1 MVFIDPLPRAK
12 NLSFAVIGL
21 FMDLYFPGLGML
33 FHQITGEAED
43 SWLRTTVLIIICTTS
58 SLICCLIG
66 IGIFSLVFLWIITLI
81 NNIAIINECK
91 RRKK

>member
-1 MVFIDPLPRAK
+1 MVFIDPLPKAK
-12 NLSFAVIGL
+12 NITFALISL

-33 FHQITGEAED
+33 FHQITGETDD
-43 SWLRTTVLIIICTTS
+43 SWLRKTVLVIIGTTLS
-58 SLICCLIG
+58 MICCLVV
-66 IGIFSLVFLWIITLI
+66 IGIFNLVILWIITLI